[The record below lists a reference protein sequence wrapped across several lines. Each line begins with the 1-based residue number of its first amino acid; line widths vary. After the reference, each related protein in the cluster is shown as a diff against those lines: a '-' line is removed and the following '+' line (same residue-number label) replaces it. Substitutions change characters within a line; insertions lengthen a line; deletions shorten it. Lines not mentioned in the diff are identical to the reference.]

1 MDMFLNSSNHTA
13 TSRIE
18 NVDFIQPFRYYV
30 AMMHVARAI
39 HLKISLAL
47 LLIFWGLGTACTQST
62 PSTPPQHGTNQA
74 VDLPLTQYVNPFVG
88 TSPGSGDPGFPNDSG
103 DTFPGASYPMGMLQ
117 WSPDTPT
124 NIPGGYY
131 YPDTTI
137 KELSLTHFS
146 GRGCQVYQDV
156 PFMPYVGNLTTSPD
170 THRSLYFSHF
180 SHANE
185 SAQPGFYSV
194 HLDDPNVDAELT
206 VTSHTGMG
214 QFTYP
219 ASTASTM
226 LINAGGSVNGTMH
239 SSVTIDSRLN
249 QVQGSA
255 TSRVGCGNNPYTIYF
270 VAQFDRAFHGLGTWH
285 EGTVLPGSLASSGR
299 HVGAFV
305 TFDTTSQRV
314 VHARVAISFVSIANA
329 RANLLSEN
337 LRSDF
342 SSLRA
347 SASAAWNARLNSIQ
361 VQGGSDVERRVFY
374 TALYHVFFHPN
385 IFSDVNGEYL
395 GFDGRVHSVAQGH
408 AQYEN
413 ITGWDQYRSLIQLRA
428 ILAPAETS
436 DIIQS
441 LLNDARQGD
450 GHLPRW
456 VQANA
461 DSHGMNG
468 DDGDPLVANAYAF
481 GATAFDTAA
490 ALTAMT
496 HSQAKIREGLNDYK
510 KLGYV
515 ASTTTGNSVAIT
527 EEYSVDDFSIAAFA
541 RSLGNASVYK
551 TYVKRSANWQHVFH
565 AATGLIQPRQADGSW
580 APGFSPTSQQGFQEG
595 NSLQYI
601 WMVPFDLPGLFGRM
615 GGDAQAVQ
623 RLDAFFAELN
633 AGANSPYAFMGNEP
647 SFEAPW
653 EYDFAHAPSHTQA
666 VVRRIQHLFQDTSG
680 GLPGNDD
687 GGAMSSWYIFSALGL
702 YPELPG
708 IGGFAIGSPLFSSV
722 RVRLAGGHFL
732 QINAPAALDTNPY
745 VEALRVNG
753 QPTTN
758 LWLAWKSV
766 KNGASLDFQLSSTPT
781 SWGTGVQN

>member
-1 MDMFLNSSNHTA
+1 MRL
-13 TSRIE
+13 
-18 NVDFIQPFRYYV
+18 FRYYV
-30 AMMHVARAI
+30 AMMQVAKATY
-39 HLKISLAL
+39 LKFSLAL
-47 LLIFWGLGTACTQST
+47 LLIFWGPGTACTQAT
-62 PSTPPQHGTNQA
+62 PSTSSQRGINQG
-74 VDLPLTQYVNPFVG
+74 VNLPLTQYVNPFIG

-103 DTFPGASYPMGMLQ
+103 DTFPGASYPLGMLQ

-137 KELSLTHFS
+137 KDLSLTHFS
-146 GRGCQVYQDV
+146 GRGCQVYQDI
-156 PFMPYVGNLTTSPD
+156 PFMPYVGTLAASPA

-180 SHANE
+180 SHINE

-206 VTSHTGMG
+206 VTPHTGMG

-226 LINAGGSVNGTMH
+226 LINAGGSINGTAH
-239 SSVTIDSRLN
+239 SSVTIDSQLN

-255 TSRVGCGNNPYTIYF
+255 TSKVGCGNNPYTIYF
-270 VAQFDRAFHGLGTWH
+270 VARFDRAFHSFGTWD
-285 EGTVLPGSLASSGR
+285 EGAVLPGSLSSHDR
-299 HVGAFV
+299 HTGAFV

-329 RANLLSEN
+329 RANLQSEN
-337 LRSDF
+337 TSSDF
-342 SSLRA
+342 PSLRA

-361 VQGGSDVERRVFY
+361 VQGGSEAERRVFY

-395 GFDGRVHSVAQGH
+395 GFDKRVHSVARGH

-468 DDGDPLVANAYAF
+468 DDGDPLVANAAAF
-481 GATAFDTAA
+481 GATTFDTVA
-490 ALTAMT
+490 ALTAMANG
-496 HSQAKIREGLNDYK
+496 QANIREGLSDYK
-510 KLGYV
+510 SIGYV
-515 ASTTTGNSVAIT
+515 AATTTGNSVAIT

-541 RSLGNASVYK
+541 RSLGKASMYK
-551 TYVKRSANWQHVFH
+551 TYIARSAHWRHVFH
-565 AATGLIQPRQADGSW
+565 PTTGLMQPRQSDGSW
-580 APGFSPTSQQGFQEG
+580 AAGFSPTSQGGFQEG
-595 NSLQYI
+595 NSLQYT
-601 WMVPFDLPGLFGRM
+601 WMVPFDLPGLFGQM
-615 GGDAQAVQ
+615 GGDARVVH

-633 AGANSPYAFMGNEP
+633 AGANSDYAFMGNEP
-647 SFEAPW
+647 CFEVPW
-653 EYDFAHAPSHTQA
+653 EYDFARAPSHTQK
-666 VVRRIQHLFQDTSG
+666 VVRRVQHLFQDTSG

-702 YPELPG
+702 YPEMPG
-708 IGGFAIGSPLFSSV
+708 TGGFVIGSPLFSSA
-722 RVRLAGGHFL
+722 RVRLAGGRFL
-732 QINAPAALDTNPY
+732 QINAPTALDTRPY
-745 VEALRVNG
+745 VEGLRVNG
-753 QPTTN
+753 KPTTG
-758 LWLAWKSV
+758 LWLDWNSV
-766 KNGASLDFQLSSTPT
+766 QHGAILDFQLSSTPT
-781 SWGTGVQN
+781 NWGTGTQDAPPSL